1 MTLDRTAAL
10 RALIAYEQPI
20 EPTLSNLRA
29 YGWDAPEPL
38 ATLTKADIISIL
50 DRYISGNLTS
60 QQVTDWADLVEC
72 REDIALSETDES
84 SISDV
89 VFQLANPNLRGEITL
104 QMAKKIRA
112 VLSGGEGAV

>member
-1 MTLDRTAAL
+1 MARDRTSAV

-20 EPTLSNLRA
+20 EPILSDLRA

-72 REDIALSETDES
+72 REDIALPEADEL
-84 SISDV
+84 SISEV
-89 VFQLANPNLRGEITL
+89 VFQLANPDLHGGLTL
-104 QMAKKIRA
+104 QVAEKIRA
-112 VLSGGEGAV
+112 VLNSGDGAV